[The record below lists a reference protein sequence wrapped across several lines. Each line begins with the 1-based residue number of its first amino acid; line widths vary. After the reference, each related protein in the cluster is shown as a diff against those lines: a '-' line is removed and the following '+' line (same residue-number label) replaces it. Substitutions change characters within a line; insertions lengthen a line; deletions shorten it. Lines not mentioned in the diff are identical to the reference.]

1 VSAAVAQGF
10 VLSRTRPTLDA
21 GPTARS
27 CDFEYWPCECA
38 EGVEGVRISC
48 LNVTATQ
55 VQSVFN
61 RSTEANFS
69 LLWMEGSFAS
79 LPSDL
84 LCGKR
89 VRQIVVKFFNPP
101 PRSIDVSVFAST
113 GDYTTTLS
121 MFSAEPSAVDLSFLN
136 GFTALQSV
144 LYLGSWT
151 AFKSVPPLPSLNYLA
166 TNSPAFQDL
175 LDSIAIYRVTLQYL
189 VISGTNM
196 SRFPPEVQ
204 SLSRLIELDLSYN
217 QFDVLPAGSIAVS
230 AKLSNLKLINSA
242 VRAIEPGAFRGNR
255 SLSSR

>member
-1 VSAAVAQGF
+1 
-10 VLSRTRPTLDA
+10 
-21 GPTARS
+21 
-27 CDFEYWPCECA
+27 
-38 EGVEGVRISC
+38 
-48 LNVTATQ
+48 
-55 VQSVFN
+55 
-61 RSTEANFS
+61 
-69 LLWMEGSFAS
+69 
-79 LPSDL
+79 
-84 LCGKR
+84 
-89 VRQIVVKFFNPP
+89 
-101 PRSIDVSVFAST
+101 
-113 GDYTTTLS
+113 

-136 GFTALQSV
+136 GFSALQSV

-175 LDSIAIYRVTLQYL
+175 LDSISIYRDTLQYL